1 MLFYSHELTNALNER
16 FDDLDEIKDVAQY
29 GCAMGV
35 SGFLYMHETTKFFH
49 EFEDDIEDV
58 CYDTLGDDFMS
69 IIAKNTTSVQGMIQV
84 MVWHTVETYCQRVAQ
99 EEEIGRA
106 AW

>member
-1 MLFYSHELTNALNER
+1 
-16 FDDLDEIKDVAQY
+16 
-29 GCAMGV
+29 
-35 SGFLYMHETTKFFH
+35 
-49 EFEDDIEDV
+49 
-58 CYDTLGDDFMS
+58 
-69 IIAKNTTSVQGMIQV
+69 MIQV